1 MNLEQMIEKAK
12 LEDSAFKEIY
22 DLTIHRLY
30 SFVLLRI
37 RDKGEAHDICQE
49 IYSSFWKTLPRFTYM
64 SDAHFFAYLFKIA
77 RRELIKSRNR
87 SYGKVD
93 LDEIY
98 DVPAEESEREDYR
111 TLLLH
116 MSNLSDN
123 ERTVLE
129 LRYFEDMKFGELAAM
144 LGLSEN
150 NAKVLHHRALKKLKD
165 SLGDIYE

>member
-1 MNLEQMIEKAK
+1 MDLEQMIERAK
-12 LEDSAFKEIY
+12 IDDSAFKEIY

-49 IYSSFWKTLPRFTYM
+49 IFSSFWKTLPRFTYM

-87 SYGKVD
+87 SSGKVD
-93 LDEIY
+93 LEEIY
-98 DVPAEESEREDYR
+98 DIPADEKEKEDYR
-111 TLLLH
+111 TLLARLGD
-116 MSNLSDN
+116 LSKN

-129 LRYFEDMKFGELAAM
+129 LRYFEDMKFGEISAM
-144 LGLSEN
+144 LGLTEN
-150 NAKVLHHRALKKLKD
+150 NAKVLHHRALKKLKE
-165 SLGDIYE
+165 SLGNIYE

>member
-12 LEDSAFKEIY
+12 IDDSAFKEIY

-49 IYSSFWKTLPRFTYM
+49 IFASFWKSLPRFVYM

-87 SYGKVD
+87 FSGKVD
-93 LDEIY
+93 LEEIY
-98 DVPAEESEREDYR
+98 DIPSDEKEREDYR
-111 TLLLH
+111 TLL
-116 MSNLSDN
+116 SRLSDLSKN
-123 ERTVLE
+123 ERSVLE
-129 LRYFEDMKFGELAAM
+129 LRYFEDMKFGEIALM
-144 LGLSEN
+144 LGLTEN
-150 NAKVLHHRALKKLKD
+150 HVKVIHHRALKKLKE
-165 SLGDIYE
+165 SLGNIYE